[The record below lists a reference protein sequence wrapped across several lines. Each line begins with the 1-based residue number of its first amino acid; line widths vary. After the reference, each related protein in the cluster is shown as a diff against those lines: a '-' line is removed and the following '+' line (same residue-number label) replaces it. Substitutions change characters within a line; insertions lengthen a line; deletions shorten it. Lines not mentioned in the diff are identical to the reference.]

1 MLLDDI
7 LTMWKDD
14 SVIEDN
20 NLDGTTV
27 KCAVLHSKYL
37 ELYSVAKLQ
46 LKRKEADL
54 ASMKKDKW
62 LYYTGKMTREEMDER
77 GWAYD
82 PFNGGA
88 KPLKSDLEMY
98 YVSDPDI
105 KKLCGQIDYQKTIV
119 EALDEILATIRWR
132 HQAIRNII
140 DYKKFTA
147 GY

>member
-98 YVSDPDI
+98 YVRDPDI